1 MKKPHL
7 KEDIL
12 YDSIY
17 VKVPE
22 QATLTIVSENRTMVS
37 GVGSRGE
44 LTKGKYRE
52 ISGVIAMFRILTGVL
67 QNLMNLKCMYSVY
80 SW

>member
-1 MKKPHL
+1 MKKLPP

-22 QATLTIVSENRTMVS
+22 QATLTIVSENRTMVYW
-37 GVGSRGE
+37 VGSRGE
-44 LTKGKYRE
+44 LTTGKYRE
-52 ISGVIAMFRILTGVL
+52 ISGVIAIF